1 MSAFS
6 AQCRFVESSVVDPTI
21 EGIAP
26 IGAKRNPKQAV
37 VHGNRTGLVLRTRQ
51 NAVEVSFEFYSIVC
65 GYEKMP
71 VVRGNG
77 IESIVDVGSQKP
89 IKGSA
94 LLHRSLLEQKRRSTA
109 LPLGKNLRPIRRRSV
124 WLEPKGIGKPDS
136 SLQVGMWTGVR
147 VTSPELKS
155 KPPTDLP
162 VAPKCAGTQA
172 GVHTVHGSIGCSVP
186 LDSSKVQLWTSNSS
200 LRTTASETVIW
211 KIQMKA
217 NTKKGKRR
225 DINDLI

>member
-1 MSAFS
+1 MFS
-6 AQCRFVESSVVDPTI
+6 GAQCRFVESNVVDPTI

-26 IGAKRNPKQAV
+26 IGSGANPKQAV

-77 IESIVDVGSQKP
+77 IDSIVDVGSQKP
-89 IKGSA
+89 VKGSKRCSSGVH
-94 LLHRSLLEQKRRSTA
+94 LNKKRRVRA
-109 LPLGKNLRPIRRRSV
+109 LPLGKNLRPIRRCSV

-162 VAPKCAGTQA
+162 APQSVPELKRASTPFPVASDA
-172 GVHTVHGSIGCSVP
+172 VVP
-186 LDSSKVQLWTSNSS
+186 LDSSKVQRTSNSS

-217 NTKKGKRR
+217 NAKKGKRR